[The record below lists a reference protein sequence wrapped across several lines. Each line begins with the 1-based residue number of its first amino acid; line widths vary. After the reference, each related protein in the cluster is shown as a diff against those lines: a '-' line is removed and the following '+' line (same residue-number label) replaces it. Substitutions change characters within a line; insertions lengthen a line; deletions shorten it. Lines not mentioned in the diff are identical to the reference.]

1 MRSIDDTEQPWS
13 KPLGKPIDADG
24 QKLNIIPALDLAYL
38 IFGMGRELCHF
49 FVKRGEPL
57 PTNLVKLTFG
67 NNVPALPVIPPVD
80 GDKDA
85 PAVKASHGLC
95 RTVRLAW
102 QVKPQH
108 IHGRTK
114 LLNGYVGFL
123 ANDRIATVSRHYKIR
138 SHFQ

>member
-1 MRSIDDTEQPWS
+1 MRSIADAEQPWS

-24 QKLNIIPALDLAYL
+24 QKLNIVPALDLADL
-38 IFGMGRELCHF
+38 IFGVRRELRDF

-57 PTNLVKLTFG
+57 PANLVKLAFG

-85 PAVKASHGLC
+85 PTVKASHGLC
-95 RTVRLAW
+95 RMIRIAW

-108 IHGRTK
+108 IHGCTEF
-114 LLNGYVGFL
+114 LNG
-123 ANDRIATVSRHYKIR
+123 
-138 SHFQ
+138 